1 MEIFAQ
7 HTDRGM
13 NRWYLGF
20 HPRFSSSIHRKCV
33 RPIVISSAH
42 IVTYFHGANVEIS
55 MTVWCFWAKSVR
67 LLYVTSS
74 QCKITGDFGQNDR
87 LLDYNC
93 SMRTFWGLFHDFS
106 EVNSVRD
113 ADISQEIHHHFVE
126 SFTKCMFSDSLNKWH
141 EMDLWLCEDVLLT
154 VLWHSLEF
162 FCKRLKIFLSQW
174 LSRMILQKVSNL
186 SQTSQSHLGNR

>member
-20 HPRFSSSIHRKCV
+20 HPRFSSSIHSKCV

-154 VLWHSLEF
+154 VLYLAKVFSWSTWDRYGIGSGGS
-162 FCKRLKIFLSQW
+162 CRRLLSPQN
-174 LSRMILQKVSNL
+174 VDA
-186 SQTSQSHLGNR
+186 

>member
-154 VLWHSLEF
+154 VLCSSLRF
-162 FCKRLKIFLSQW
+162 WICHITCLLA
-174 LSRMILQKVSNL
+174 SRP
-186 SQTSQSHLGNR
+186 

>member
-154 VLWHSLEF
+154 VLSCSLRQCHALWKQES
-162 FCKRLKIFLSQW
+162 LSKY
-174 LSRMILQKVSNL
+174 LAVETRTGNTTC
-186 SQTSQSHLGNR
+186 SQICQ

>member
-154 VLWHSLEF
+154 VLCRVLAIT
-162 FCKRLKIFLSQW
+162 CRRMKRQCW
-174 LSRMILQKVSNL
+174 C
-186 SQTSQSHLGNR
+186 